1 MSSFGSVLVN
11 DLRACEA
18 GVPTQDQKVP
28 NRWIDAL
35 EVDKPG
41 GCGSGVNG
49 LLTHQLL
56 PLHRRPKLNLTH
68 SLTFAERISPS

>member
-1 MSSFGSVLVN
+1 MNSFGSVLVN
-11 DLRACEA
+11 DLPAREA
-18 GVPTQDQKVP
+18 GAPTQDQKVP
-28 NRWIDAL
+28 NWWIDAL

-49 LLTHQLL
+49 LLTHEVL

-68 SLTFAERISPS
+68 SLTFAERTSPS